1 MLINSFFKLK
11 FYSLNIGWVNSQ
23 SLLNQSI
30 YALCKTQKL
39 IFYDYN
45 LINIRKSLIFLKSL
59 ILNSGV
65 LYFLSLHYYFIK
77 NLTSL
82 NYYMLEYNFKNY
94 TRGCFSNFKIIDNI
108 QIIPDSLIVLYSKK
122 NLTFLYEIKT
132 IGIPVINLCH
142 HLNSIKSN
150 EYSVYLNTNSY
161 FVNFLTLQFYARY
174 ILLHK

>member
-11 FYSLNIGWVNSQ
+11 FYSLNIGWINSQ
-23 SLLNQSI
+23 FLLNQSI
-30 YALCKTQKL
+30 YVVCNNQKL

-45 LINIRKSLIFLKSL
+45 LINIQKSLIFLKNL

-77 NLTSL
+77 NLTNL
-82 NYYMLEYNFKNY
+82 NYHMLEYNFKNY
-94 TRGCFSNFKIIDNI
+94 IRGCFSNFRIINKI
-108 QIIPDSLIVLYSKK
+108 QIIPDVLIVLYSKR

-132 IGIPVINLCH
+132 IGVPIINLSH

-150 EYSVYLNTNSY
+150 EYSVYLNIDSY
-161 FVNFLTLQFYARY
+161 FVNFFILQFYARY